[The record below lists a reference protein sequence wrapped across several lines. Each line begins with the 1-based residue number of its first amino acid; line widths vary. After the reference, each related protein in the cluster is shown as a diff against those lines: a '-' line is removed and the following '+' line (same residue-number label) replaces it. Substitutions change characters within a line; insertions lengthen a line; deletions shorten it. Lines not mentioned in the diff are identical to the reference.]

1 MERPRVV
8 MSVGASVDGKVTL
21 TRQQILM
28 QQPSGRLWA
37 DMPSP
42 DADPLQEDF
51 LELVRR
57 QYGCNATLEGSG
69 SLVADGAEPLP
80 LPPYE
85 NDPAELYTDFLPPEI
100 TDQPSPPHMWFTV
113 VDGRGRIRWTEKH
126 PDWDVLVLACTST
139 PADYLGYLQRERI
152 CYLMAGHERVDL
164 AAALA
169 AMVTR
174 LGVRCVLSTAG
185 GGLNGALLRAG
196 LIDELSLSLAPAL
209 IGGLDTPSV
218 LDGPSLAVGERPTP
232 LRLLSIHV
240 DAGGT
245 VRLRYEVLHE
255 STGQTTESPRRG
267 SLEPGADEPLPDASN
282 R

>member
-8 MSVGASVDGKVTL
+8 LSVGASVDGKVTL

-28 QQPSGRLWA
+28 EQPSSRLWA
-37 DMPSP
+37 GMTPTG
-42 DADPLQEDF
+42 ADPLQEDV

-69 SLVADGAEPLP
+69 SLVADGAEPPP
-80 LPPYE
+80 LPPHE
-85 NDPAELYTDFLPPEI
+85 RDPAELYTDFLPPEI

-126 PDWDVLVLACTST
+126 PGWDVLVLVCRST
-139 PADYLGYLQRERI
+139 PADYLGYLRGERI
-152 CYLMAGHERVDL
+152 CYLVAGHDRVDL

-169 AMVTR
+169 AMAR
-174 LGVRCVLSTAG
+174 SLGVRCVLSTAG

-209 IGGLDTPSV
+209 VGGLGTPSV
-218 LDGPSLAVGERPTP
+218 VDGPPLTVGERPTP
-232 LRLLSIHV
+232 LRLISVHA

-245 VRLRYEVLHE
+245 VRLRYEVVRE
-255 STGQTTESPRRG
+255 GTR
-267 SLEPGADEPLPDASN
+267 
-282 R
+282 